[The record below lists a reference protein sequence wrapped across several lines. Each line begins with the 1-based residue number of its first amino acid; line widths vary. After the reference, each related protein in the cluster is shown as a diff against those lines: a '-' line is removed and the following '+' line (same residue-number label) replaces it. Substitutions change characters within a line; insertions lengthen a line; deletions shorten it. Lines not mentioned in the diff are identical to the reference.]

1 MDYVIVTNNKKTFIR
16 LNNSGSPIT
25 CGKNEAQCFEY
36 SKARNIADNLPKT
49 LKKFHFK
56 VQAVPEIPKKKEIK
70 ESSSSKDVK
79 DKKVIQKKYVPSE
92 NVTRWVEKF
101 GTCDD
106 ILKEAVKRKEE
117 LSVMLSS
124 VDKELVNELHIIELE
139 SNKNACQGFL
149 EYKRMK
155 VILEKRREIKDEM
168 MIIRNVISTDYT
180 YLSRERVKKSVDNL
194 SSRKFTLRV
203 IDDVEE

>member
-49 LKKFHFK
+49 LKKIHFK
-56 VQAVPEIPKKKEIK
+56 VQAVPEIPK
-70 ESSSSKDVK
+70 
-79 DKKVIQKKYVPSE
+79 KKYVPSE

-203 IDDVEE
+203 IDDIEE

>member
-1 MDYVIVTNNKKTFIR
+1 MEYVITNNQKTFIR
-16 LNNSGSPIT
+16 LNDSGTPTT
-25 CGKNEAQCFEY
+25 CGKNEAQRFEY

-49 LKKFHFK
+49 LKKFHFR
-56 VQAVPEIPKKKEIK
+56 VQAVPEIPQKKEIK
-70 ESSSSKDVK
+70 ETPSGKDVK

-106 ILKEAVKRKEE
+106 ILKEAEKRKEE
-117 LSVMLSS
+117 LSTMLSN
-124 VDKELVNELHIIELE
+124 VDKELINQLHIIELE
-139 SNKNACQGFL
+139 GNKNACQGYL

-168 MIIRNVISTDYT
+168 MIIRNVINSDYT
-180 YLSRERVKKSVDNL
+180 YLSRERVRKSVDNL
-194 SSRKFTLRV
+194 STRKFTLRV
-203 IDDVEE
+203 VDDAE